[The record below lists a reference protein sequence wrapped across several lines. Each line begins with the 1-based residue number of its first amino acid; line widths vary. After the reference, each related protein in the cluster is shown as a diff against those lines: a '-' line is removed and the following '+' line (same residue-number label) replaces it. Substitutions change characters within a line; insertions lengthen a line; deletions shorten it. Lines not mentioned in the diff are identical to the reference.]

1 MKKIYAYLL
10 LMLPIAWACS
20 EKDNMDPVGN
30 WEISNPVLTA
40 PAANTTVTLD
50 ENEPD
55 GVTRFEWQPSITSNK
70 FIVQYTLVLVPAGS
84 TDYDHPIM
92 AVTPA
97 NAGKDTWVAPA
108 ASDIDY
114 ALWAACYPAGAEV
127 KLQWVV
133 IGKAIE
139 KKAIESRD
147 ITFKRF
153 ETEYVPTTLF
163 LTGDATEA
171 GSDVTKAIPFRAL
184 VDHDGNQTGV
194 FELYTHLNKGATFFF
209 RDQADAHSRKM
220 GGADGKLACGGAEL
234 ATADS
239 AEYQIT
245 VDVKNNTYALLK
257 IDRWS
262 LVGDA
267 VEGGWGGDVPLA
279 YVGNSVWEKEVT
291 FYQPYDG
298 AGFVLRANGD
308 WGYLLKRVKGTG
320 TANNKGGKLIME
332 SEGNAT
338 GIEFEDIPGTTGLH
352 KVTVS
357 LTAAGYTYA
366 LTKIEAI
373 VETII
378 GKTANM
384 TADAVSGN
392 FPIKNTDIPAELYL
406 LEDGQSIL
414 TFTKTGNLFESK
426 KFVAL
431 QASKTYTLNSKADG
445 SGTVY
450 DGDDDGIITVDHDQ
464 AYQISVD
471 FDAKLLNWKH
481 YNMKLFH
488 WDENGG
494 GWDQRQELV
503 MTYTHPY
510 IYDVTGDLTAGYASK
525 FNSPWDVQFGT
536 ASMALSGTM
545 DNGGP
550 NYFGIA
556 STGTYKAHIVVSDD
570 YTTADYSFVKQ

>member
-10 LMLPIAWACS
+10 LLTIAWACS

-30 WEISNPVLTA
+30 WEMSNPVQTA
-40 PAANTTVTLD
+40 PAANATVTLD

-55 GVTRFEWQPSITSNK
+55 GLTRFEWQPSITSNQ
-70 FIVQYTLVLVPAGS
+70 FIVQYSVVLVPAGS
-84 TDYDHPIM
+84 TDYDHPVM

-97 NAGKDTWVAPA
+97 NAGKDTWVSPTA
-108 ASDIDY
+108 AQIDY
-114 ALWAACYPAGAEV
+114 ALWAACYAAGSEV

-139 KKAIESRD
+139 KKAIASRD

-153 ETEYVPTTLF
+153 ETEYVPSTLF

-171 GSDVTKAIPFRAL
+171 GSDVTKAIPFRSLQDA
-184 VDHDGNQTGV
+184 DGNPTGV
-194 FELYTHLNKGATFFF
+194 FELYTHLNKGASFFF

-220 GGADGKLACGGAEL
+220 GGADGKLTCGADIT
-234 ATADS
+234 ATDS

-279 YVGNSVWEKEVT
+279 YVGNSVWEKEVM
-291 FYQPYDG
+291 FYQPYAG

-308 WGYLLKRVKGTG
+308 WGYLMKRIKGTG
-320 TANNKGGKLIME
+320 TANDKGGKLIME

-338 GIEFEDIPGTTGLH
+338 GVDFEDIPGTTGLH

-357 LTAAGYTYA
+357 LTAAGYTYT
-366 LTKIEAI
+366 LSKVQVI
-373 VETII
+373 VETIL

-392 FPIKNTDIPAELYL
+392 FPITSTDIPTTLYL
-406 LEDGQSIL
+406 LEDGQNIL
-414 TFTKTGNLFESK
+414 AFTKTGNLFESK

-431 QASKTYTLNSKADG
+431 QASKTYTLNSAADG
-445 SGTVY
+445 SGTAY

-464 AYQISVD
+464 AYQITVD
-471 FDAKLLNWKH
+471 FDAKLLSWKH

-488 WDENGG
+488 WDEKGG
-494 GWDQRQELV
+494 GWDQRQELL

-536 ASMALSGTM
+536 ASTALSGTM
-545 DNGGP
+545 ANGGP

-556 STGTYKAHIVVSDD
+556 STGTYKAHIVVTDD
-570 YTTADYSFVKQ
+570 YSSADYSFVKQ